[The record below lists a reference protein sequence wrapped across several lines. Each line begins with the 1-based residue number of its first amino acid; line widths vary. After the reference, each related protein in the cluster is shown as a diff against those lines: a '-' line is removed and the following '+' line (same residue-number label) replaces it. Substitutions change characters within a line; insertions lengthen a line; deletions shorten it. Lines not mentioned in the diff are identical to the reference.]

1 MEPNTPA
8 ADAPTPDNNE
18 GGFIDSLDAY
28 FNTPDGP
35 DPTPV
40 ADPNPEPDSPT
51 APETATKP
59 KTKTT
64 VAPTE
69 PADDLDSIE
78 EPKDWTPQAAR
89 RFKELK
95 AELKTYRTKAEELES
110 TVTQRDA
117 RLQELE
123 AVADNPEFKTLQ
135 DRVAEYEQQMLVT
148 KLEQSQAYRSL
159 VDEPL
164 GVLVGEADSLATK
177 YNIESGSLL
186 DAIAESDE
194 ATQEEALSELLASA
208 TDRDKFRVYKIIE
221 EIKPIL
227 EQRRVLQE
235 NAQEALLEAEEL
247 DRARNQQ
254 QLADRATQRLQ
265 AATSVADKL
274 QSKLTFLSSMDG
286 VDLKAMAKDAAASDP
301 ASLDAITGTYQA
313 MAAKLL
319 PKMANEYLSL
329 QREIES
335 LTERLAEYDKA
346 TPRAGGG
353 TGNYGAQSAADGN
366 KSFLDAVSAAFG
378 R

>member
-1 MEPNTPA
+1 METNTPA
-8 ADAPTPDNNE
+8 ADAPTPDTNE

-35 DPTPV
+35 DPTPAADPV
-40 ADPNPEPDSPT
+40 ADPVADPA
-51 APETATKP
+51 APEI
-59 KTKTT
+59 KTK

-69 PADDLDSIE
+69 PADDLDSFE

-95 AELKTYRTKAEELES
+95 AELKTYRTKSEELES

-123 AVADNPEFKTLQ
+123 AVANNPEFQTLQ

-148 KLEQSQAYRSL
+148 KLEQSRAYRSL

-235 NAQEALLEAEEL
+235 NAKEALLEAEEL
-247 DRARNQQ
+247 DRTRNQQ
-254 QLADRATQRLQ
+254 QLAERATQRLQ
-265 AATSVADKL
+265 AATSVANKL
-274 QSKLTFLSSMDG
+274 QSKLAFLSSTDG
-286 VDLKAMAKDAAASDP
+286 VDLKAMAKEAAASDP
-301 ASLDAITGTYQA
+301 ASLDAITGAYQA

-319 PKMANEYLSL
+319 PKMNYEYLSL

-346 TPRAGGG
+346 TPRTGGG
-353 TGNYGAQSAADGN
+353 SGNYGVPSAADGN

-378 R
+378 G

>member
-1 MEPNTPA
+1 MDTNTPA
-8 ADAPTPDNNE
+8 ADAPTTDTND

-28 FNTPDGP
+28 FNNPSGP
-35 DPTPV
+35 DLAPAADPV
-40 ADPNPEPDSPT
+40 ADPKPVAPEP
-51 APETATKP
+51 EP
-59 KTKTT
+59 K
-64 VAPTE
+64 VASTE
-69 PADDLDSIE
+69 PADDLDSIG

-95 AELKTYRTKAEELES
+95 AELKTYRTTAEELES
-110 TVTQRDA
+110 TVTQREA
-117 RLQELE
+117 RLKELE

-164 GVLVGEADSLATK
+164 GVLVGEADALATK

-235 NAQEALLEAEEL
+235 NAQEALLEAEDL
-247 DRARNQQ
+247 DRTRNQQ
-254 QLADRATQRLQ
+254 QLAERATQRLQ
-265 AATSVADKL
+265 AAAVVGQVVTRGQRQAALPGGVAGRQPVDQQL
-274 QSKLTFLSSMDG
+274 RQPGAVAFFSHRQSN
-286 VDLKAMAKDAAASDP
+286 P
-301 ASLDAITGTYQA
+301 
-313 MAAKLL
+313 
-319 PKMANEYLSL
+319 
-329 QREIES
+329 
-335 LTERLAEYDKA
+335 
-346 TPRAGGG
+346 AGGG
-353 TGNYGAQSAADGN
+353 SGNGPHHRVTFAGGQAG
-366 KSFLDAVSAAFG
+366 
-378 R
+378 

>member
-1 MEPNTPA
+1 MDTNTPA
-8 ADAPTPDNNE
+8 ADAPTTDTND

-28 FNTPDGP
+28 FNNPSGP
-35 DPTPV
+35 DLTPAADPV
-40 ADPNPEPDSPT
+40 ADPKPV
-51 APETATKP
+51 APETEP
-59 KTKTT
+59 K
-64 VAPTE
+64 VASTE

-110 TVTQRDA
+110 TVTQRES
-117 RLQELE
+117 RLKELE

-164 GVLVGEADSLATK
+164 GVLVGEADALATK

-194 ATQEEALSELLASA
+194 ATQEEALSELLAAA

-247 DRARNQQ
+247 DRTRNQQ
-254 QLADRATQRLQ
+254 QLAERATQRLQ
-265 AATSVADKL
+265 AATAVADKL
-274 QSKLTFLSSMDG
+274 QSKLTFLSGMDG

-346 TPRAGGG
+346 TPRTGGG
-353 TGNYGAQSAADGN
+353 SGNYGSPSAADGS

-378 R
+378 G